1 MDNAWPA
8 LAGTIIAVAGTLVAP
23 IVSQRLLARSESDR
37 HERQERAADAQWVRE
52 QRVVALDKRRDC
64 YVNAN
69 SGYRRHRI
77 ELMKYLWL
85 VHKRGDTAEERTAL
99 EDARHAMHA
108 SFAEAQM
115 VASDSVLAE
124 LDALAQTLAHL
135 YDRIMRLEE
144 GAAAPDDSFEEIR
157 TDLLRANAQWVI
169 MRGEM
174 RADLGADSPPAAI
187 STTAPGSPAAVT
199 AATDDADAGLRAA
212 QPG

>member
-1 MDNAWPA
+1 MDNAWLA
-8 LAGTIIAVAGTLVAP
+8 LAGTTIAVAGTLVAP
-23 IVSQRLLARSESDR
+23 IVSQRLLAHAESDR

-144 GAAAPDDSFEEIR
+144 GDAAPDDSFEKIR

-174 RADLGADSPPAAI
+174 RADLGVDSRPAAI
-187 STTAPGSPAAVT
+187 STTAPDSPAVAGAT
-199 AATDDADAGLRAA
+199 ADGLRAA

>member
-187 STTAPGSPAAVT
+187 STTAPDSPA
-199 AATDDADAGLRAA
+199 AATDDADDAGLRAA